1 MILQN
6 KSEVTTTSIT
16 IVCAK
21 RKFVQSQPIISDGNA
36 VILLPNWICWKRQN
50 NALSTNQQVMP
61 DDYSK
66 LVPHL
71 PIPNRTVKRL
81 CADDSAATSV
91 KVGHRQALIPH
102 RPWFKPNQGLLL
114 LYFPLL
120 NIRLKP
126 LSLSHA
132 LRIQLVVRSGK
143 YLKPLSAS
151 ISIQILT
158 LLVNTI
164 FSS

>member
-21 RKFVQSQPIISDGNA
+21 RKFERSQPIISDGNT
-36 VILLPNWICWKRQN
+36 VILLPNWICCSSQLNVKT
-50 NALSTNQQVMP
+50 ANQQVMP

-91 KVGHRQALIPH
+91 KVGHRQASYIEKPH
-102 RPWFKPNQGLLL
+102 SV
-114 LYFPLL
+114 
-120 NIRLKP
+120 I
-126 LSLSHA
+126 
-132 LRIQLVVRSGK
+132 
-143 YLKPLSAS
+143 
-151 ISIQILT
+151 
-158 LLVNTI
+158 
-164 FSS
+164 